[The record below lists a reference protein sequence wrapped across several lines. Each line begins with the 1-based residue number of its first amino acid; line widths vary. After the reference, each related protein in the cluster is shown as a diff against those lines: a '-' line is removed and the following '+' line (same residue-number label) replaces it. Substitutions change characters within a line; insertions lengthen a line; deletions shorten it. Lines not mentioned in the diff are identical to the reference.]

1 MKFPAES
8 EASGS
13 GKFETMEVRVAKL
26 GSHQRP
32 AVVRVQSREEAAE
45 IVDFAQERGWQ
56 VIVGVE
62 PDEPED
68 LSDLHKLM
76 NAEVK
81 PETKPRLPPK
91 ISGNDYCPCR
101 SGKKFKK
108 CCGAA
113 MASPGA
119 AREPL

>member
-1 MKFPAES
+1 
-8 EASGS
+8 
-13 GKFETMEVRVAKL
+13 VAKL

-32 AVVRVQSREEAAE
+32 AVVRVRSAEDAEE
-45 IVDFAQERGWQ
+45 IVGLAEERGWK

-62 PDEPED
+62 PDQLED
-68 LSDLHKLM
+68 LSDLQKLM

-81 PETKPRLPPK
+81 TETKPRLPPK

-101 SGKKFKK
+101 SGLKFKK

-113 MASPGA
+113 IASPGA
-119 AREPL
+119 